1 MEQNAMDEYWIDEGG
16 LDGDLRCALEGF
28 CGTGPIGVEFEEAYN
43 EVCGVEQACS
53 RKRTR
58 DESGPGTKS
67 KACREKMRRD
77 KLNERFVELS
87 TVLDPTRPPKSDKA
101 TLLSDAARIV
111 VQLRNE
117 AQEMK
122 ESNEKLEEAIKD
134 LKVEKNELRDEKM
147 RLKADKEMLEQQV
160 KVLTT
165 APPTGFMP
173 HPMAFHPT
181 IAHSAPPFTPINGHS
196 PGIKPAT
203 HFGPY
208 PQMAM
213 WHWLPPGITDTTQ
226 DAKLFPPTA

>member
-1 MEQNAMDEYWIDEGG
+1 M
-16 LDGDLRCALEGF
+16 
-28 CGTGPIGVEFEEAYN
+28 
-43 EVCGVEQACS
+43 
-53 RKRTR
+53 
-58 DESGPGTKS
+58 
-67 KACREKMRRD
+67 
-77 KLNERFVELS
+77 
-87 TVLDPTRPPKSDKA
+87 
-101 TLLSDAARIV
+101 
-111 VQLRNE
+111 
-117 AQEMK
+117 
-122 ESNEKLEEAIKD
+122 
-134 LKVEKNELRDEKM
+134 EKNELRDEKM

-196 PGIKPAT
+196 PGMKPAT

-213 WHWLPPGITDTTQ
+213 WHWLPPGITDTTH